1 MKLFRSHAR
10 KLMAGMVCGA
20 MLLAGTGCDK
30 EVDIGQN
37 AQNNTEQPVQ
47 QLQKITVGEVA
58 HSIFY
63 APSYAAMSLGYFE
76 EEGLEVDLINLQG
89 ADKVMTAMISDEI
102 QIGLAGPEANVYT
115 ALQGIED
122 QAVIFAQLTQRD
134 GSFLVGREPIENFSL
149 ELLGE
154 MERAEIIGG
163 RAGGAPEMT
172 LEYVLKTNGLDIG
185 VDDESKPV
193 NVRTDIQFA
202 AMGGSFVS
210 GEGDFVTL
218 FEPTATQFEKEGK
231 GYILTAIGAHSG
243 NIPFTAYSATKSY
256 MEANPDVIQRFTNA
270 VYKGQQFVANNS
282 AEDIAPLLQPYFE
295 DISQEDMITVV
306 QRYKDIEAWDIN
318 PVLEPEALEKLMDVM
333 ALAGQLAER
342 ADYNDI
348 VTTEFAENAIETV
361 KFE

>member
-1 MKLFRSHAR
+1 MNVFGSHA
-10 KLMAGMVCGA
+10 KKAAAGFLCCTVLLLGA
-20 MLLAGTGCDK
+20 GCSKDTA
-30 EVDIGQN
+30 EQSAPQQP
-37 AQNNTEQPVQ
+37 AQE
-47 QLQKITVGEVA
+47 LQKITVGEVA

-76 EEGLEVDLINLQG
+76 EEGLEIDLVNLQG
-89 ADKVMTAMISDEI
+89 ADKVMTALISDEI

-115 ALQGIED
+115 SLQGLED

-149 ELLGE
+149 EMLGE

-185 VDDESKPV
+185 VDDETKPV

-202 AMGGSFVS
+202 AMGGSFLS

-243 NIPFTAYSATKSY
+243 NIPFTAYSAAQSY
-256 MEANPDVIQRFTNA
+256 MDANPDVIQRFTNA
-270 VYKGQQFVANNS
+270 VYKGQQFVATHS
-282 AEDIAPLLQPYFE
+282 AEEIAPLLQPFFE
-295 DISQEDMITVV
+295 DISLEDMITVV
-306 QRYKDIEAWDIN
+306 QRYKDIEAWDTN

-333 ALAGQLAER
+333 ALAGQLEER
-342 ADYNDI
+342 ASYADI
-348 VTTEFAENAIETV
+348 VTTRFAETAIETV

>member
-1 MKLFRSHAR
+1 MNLFRSHAR
-10 KLMAGMVCGA
+10 KVMAGMLCSAVLLTGTACGNQVQENIN
-20 MLLAGTGCDK
+20 D
-30 EVDIGQN
+30 
-37 AQNNTEQPVQ
+37 EQQVQ
-47 QLQKITVGEVA
+47 ELQKITVGEVA

-76 EEGLEVDLINLQG
+76 EEGLEVDLVNLQG

-115 ALQGIED
+115 SLQNLED
-122 QAVIFAQLTQRD
+122 RVVIFAQLTQRD
-134 GSFLVGREPIENFSL
+134 GSFLVGREPLENFSL
-149 ELLGE
+149 EMLGE
-154 MERAEIIGG
+154 LERAEIIGG

-202 AMGGSFVS
+202 AMGGSFLS

-231 GYILTAIGAHSG
+231 GYILTAIGAHCG
-243 NIPFTAYSATKSY
+243 NIPFTAYSAAQSY
-256 MEANPDVIQRFTNA
+256 IDANPDVIQRFTNA
-270 VYKGQQFVANNS
+270 VYKGQQYVATHS
-282 AEDIAPLLQPYFE
+282 AEEIAPLVQPYFE
-295 DISQEDMITVV
+295 DISLEDMVTVV
-306 QRYKDIEAWDIN
+306 QRYKDIEAWDTT

-333 ALAGQLAER
+333 TLAGQLEER
-342 ADYNDI
+342 AAYSDI
-348 VTTEFAENAIETV
+348 VTTEFAEKAIETV

>member
-1 MKLFRSHAR
+1 MNLFRSHAR
-10 KLMAGMVCGA
+10 KVMAGMLCSAVLLTGTACGNQVQENIN
-20 MLLAGTGCDK
+20 D
-30 EVDIGQN
+30 
-37 AQNNTEQPVQ
+37 EQQ
-47 QLQKITVGEVA
+47 MQELQKITVGEVA

-76 EEGLEVDLINLQG
+76 EEGLEVDLVNLQG

-115 ALQGIED
+115 ALQNLED
-122 QAVIFAQLTQRD
+122 RVVIFAQLTQRD

-149 ELLGE
+149 EMLGE
-154 MERAEIIGG
+154 LERAEIIGG

-202 AMGGSFVS
+202 AMGGSFLS

-231 GYILTAIGAHSG
+231 GYILTAIGAHCG
-243 NIPFTAYSATKSY
+243 NIPFTAYSAAQSY
-256 MEANPDVIQRFTNA
+256 IDANPDVIQRFTNA
-270 VYKGQQFVANNS
+270 VYKGQQYVASHS
-282 AEDIAPLLQPYFE
+282 AEEIAPLVQPYFE
-295 DISQEDMITVV
+295 DISLEDMVTVV
-306 QRYKDIEAWDIN
+306 QRYKDIEAWDTT

-333 ALAGQLAER
+333 TLAGQLEER
-342 ADYNDI
+342 AAYSDI
-348 VTTEFAENAIETV
+348 VTTEFAEKAIETV

>member
-1 MKLFRSHAR
+1 
-10 KLMAGMVCGA
+10 MAGMLCSAVLLTGTACGNQVQ
-20 MLLAGTGCDK
+20 
-30 EVDIGQN
+30 E
-37 AQNNTEQPVQ
+37 NTNDEQQVQ
-47 QLQKITVGEVA
+47 ELQKITVGEVA

-115 ALQGIED
+115 ALQNLED
-122 QAVIFAQLTQRD
+122 RVVIFAQLTQRD

-149 ELLGE
+149 EMLGAL
-154 MERAEIIGG
+154 ERAEIICG

-202 AMGGSFVS
+202 AMGGSFLS

-231 GYILTAIGAHSG
+231 GYILTAIGAHCG
-243 NIPFTAYSATKSY
+243 NIPFTAYSAAQSY
-256 MEANPDVIQRFTNA
+256 IDANPDVIQRFTNA
-270 VYKGQQFVANNS
+270 VYKGQQYVATHS
-282 AEDIAPLLQPYFE
+282 AEEIAPLVQPYFE
-295 DISQEDMITVV
+295 DISLEDMVTVV
-306 QRYKDIEAWDIN
+306 QRYKDIEAWDTT

-333 ALAGQLAER
+333 TLAGQLEER
-342 ADYNDI
+342 AAYSDI
-348 VTTEFAENAIETV
+348 VTTEFAEKAIETV

>member
-1 MKLFRSHAR
+1 MNVFGSHA
-10 KLMAGMVCGA
+10 KKAAAGILCCTVLLLGA
-20 MLLAGTGCDK
+20 GCSKDTA
-30 EVDIGQN
+30 EQSAPQQP
-37 AQNNTEQPVQ
+37 AQE
-47 QLQKITVGEVA
+47 LQKISVGEVA

-76 EEGLEVDLINLQG
+76 EEGLEIDLVNLQG
-89 ADKVMTAMISDEI
+89 ADKVMTALISDEI

-115 ALQGIED
+115 SLQGLED

-149 ELLGE
+149 EMLGE

-185 VDDESKPV
+185 VDDETKPV

-202 AMGGSFVS
+202 AMGGSFLS

-243 NIPFTAYSATKSY
+243 NIPFTAYSVAQSY
-256 MEANPDVIQRFTNA
+256 MDANPDVIQRFTNA
-270 VYKGQQFVANNS
+270 VYKGQQFVATHS
-282 AEDIAPLLQPYFE
+282 AEEIAPLLQPFFE
-295 DISQEDMITVV
+295 DISLEDMITVV
-306 QRYKDIEAWDIN
+306 QRYKDIEAWDAN

-333 ALAGQLAER
+333 ALAGQLEER
-342 ADYNDI
+342 ASYADI
-348 VTTEFAENAIETV
+348 VTTRFAETAIETV

>member
-1 MKLFRSHAR
+1 MNLFRSHAR
-10 KLMAGMVCGA
+10 KVMAGMLCSAVLLTGTACGNQVQ
-20 MLLAGTGCDK
+20 
-30 EVDIGQN
+30 E
-37 AQNNTEQPVQ
+37 NTNDEQQVQ
-47 QLQKITVGEVA
+47 ELQKITVGEVA

-76 EEGLEVDLINLQG
+76 EEGLEVDLVNLQG

-115 ALQGIED
+115 SLQNLED
-122 QAVIFAQLTQRD
+122 RVVIFAQLTQRD

-149 ELLGE
+149 EMLGE
-154 MERAEIIGG
+154 LERAEIIGG

-202 AMGGSFVS
+202 AMGGSFLS

-231 GYILTAIGAHSG
+231 GYILTAIGAHCG
-243 NIPFTAYSATKSY
+243 NIPFTAYSAAQSY
-256 MEANPDVIQRFTNA
+256 IDANPDVIQRFTNA
-270 VYKGQQFVANNS
+270 VYKGQQYVASHS
-282 AEDIAPLLQPYFE
+282 AEEIAPLVQPYFE
-295 DISQEDMITVV
+295 DISLEDMVTVV
-306 QRYKDIEAWDIN
+306 QRYKDIEAWDTT

-333 ALAGQLAER
+333 TLAGQLEER
-342 ADYNDI
+342 AAYSDI
-348 VTTEFAENAIETV
+348 VTTEFAEKAIETV

>member
-1 MKLFRSHAR
+1 MNLFRSHAR
-10 KLMAGMVCGA
+10 KVMAGMLCSAVLLTGTACGNQVQ
-20 MLLAGTGCDK
+20 
-30 EVDIGQN
+30 E
-37 AQNNTEQPVQ
+37 NTNDEQQVQ
-47 QLQKITVGEVA
+47 ELQKITVGEVA

-115 ALQGIED
+115 ALQNLED
-122 QAVIFAQLTQRD
+122 RVVIFAQLTQRD

-149 ELLGE
+149 EMLGE
-154 MERAEIIGG
+154 LERAEIIGG

-202 AMGGSFVS
+202 AMGGSFLS

-231 GYILTAIGAHSG
+231 GYILTAIGAHCG
-243 NIPFTAYSATKSY
+243 NIPFTAYSAAQSY
-256 MEANPDVIQRFTNA
+256 IDANPDVIQRFTNA
-270 VYKGQQFVANNS
+270 VYKGQQYVATHS
-282 AEDIAPLLQPYFE
+282 AEEIAPLVQPYFE
-295 DISQEDMITVV
+295 DLALEDMVTVV
-306 QRYKDIEAWDIN
+306 QRYKDIEAWDTT

-333 ALAGQLAER
+333 TLAGQLEER
-342 ADYNDI
+342 AAYSDI
-348 VTTEFAENAIETV
+348 VTTEFAEKAIETV

>member
-1 MKLFRSHAR
+1 MNLFRSHAR
-10 KLMAGMVCGA
+10 KVMAGMLCSAVLLTGTACGNQVQ
-20 MLLAGTGCDK
+20 
-30 EVDIGQN
+30 E
-37 AQNNTEQPVQ
+37 NTNDEQQVQ
-47 QLQKITVGEVA
+47 ELQKITVGEVA

-63 APSYAAMSLGYFE
+63 APSYAAMSRGYFE
-76 EEGLEVDLINLQG
+76 EEGLEVDLVNLQG

-115 ALQGIED
+115 SLQNLED
-122 QAVIFAQLTQRD
+122 RVVIFAQLTQRD

-149 ELLGE
+149 EMLGE
-154 MERAEIIGG
+154 LERAEIIGG

-202 AMGGSFVS
+202 AMGGSFLS

-231 GYILTAIGAHSG
+231 GYILTAIGAHCG
-243 NIPFTAYSATKSY
+243 NIPFTAYSAAQSY
-256 MEANPDVIQRFTNA
+256 IDANPDVIQRFTNA
-270 VYKGQQFVANNS
+270 VYKGQQYVATHS
-282 AEDIAPLLQPYFE
+282 AEEIAPLVQPYFE
-295 DISQEDMITVV
+295 DISLEDMVTVV
-306 QRYKDIEAWDIN
+306 QRYKDIEAWDTT

-333 ALAGQLAER
+333 TLAGQLEER
-342 ADYNDI
+342 AAYSDI
-348 VTTEFAENAIETV
+348 VTTEFAEKAIETV

>member
-1 MKLFRSHAR
+1 MNLFRSHAR
-10 KLMAGMVCGA
+10 KVMAGMLCSAVLLTGTACGNQVQ
-20 MLLAGTGCDK
+20 
-30 EVDIGQN
+30 E
-37 AQNNTEQPVQ
+37 NTNDEQQVQ
-47 QLQKITVGEVA
+47 ELQKITVGEVA

-76 EEGLEVDLINLQG
+76 EEGLEVDLVNLQG

-115 ALQGIED
+115 ALQNLED
-122 QAVIFAQLTQRD
+122 RVVIFAQLTQRD

-149 ELLGE
+149 EMLGE
-154 MERAEIIGG
+154 LERAEIIGG

-202 AMGGSFVS
+202 AMGGSFLS

-231 GYILTAIGAHSG
+231 GYILTAIGAHCG
-243 NIPFTAYSATKSY
+243 NIPFTAYSAAQSY
-256 MEANPDVIQRFTNA
+256 IDANPDVIQRFTNA
-270 VYKGQQFVANNS
+270 VYKGQQYVATHS
-282 AEDIAPLLQPYFE
+282 AEEIAPLVQPYFE
-295 DISQEDMITVV
+295 DISLEDMVIVV
-306 QRYKDIEAWDIN
+306 QRYKDIEAWDIT

-333 ALAGQLAER
+333 TLAGQLEER
-342 ADYNDI
+342 AAYSDI
-348 VTTEFAENAIETV
+348 VTTEFAEKAIETV

>member
-1 MKLFRSHAR
+1 
-10 KLMAGMVCGA
+10 
-20 MLLAGTGCDK
+20 
-30 EVDIGQN
+30 
-37 AQNNTEQPVQ
+37 
-47 QLQKITVGEVA
+47 
-58 HSIFY
+58 
-63 APSYAAMSLGYFE
+63 
-76 EEGLEVDLINLQG
+76 

-115 ALQGIED
+115 SLQNLED
-122 QAVIFAQLTQRD
+122 RVVIFAQLTQRD

-149 ELLGE
+149 EMLGE
-154 MERAEIIGG
+154 LERAEIIGG

-202 AMGGSFVS
+202 AMGGSFLS

-231 GYILTAIGAHSG
+231 GYILTAIGAHCG
-243 NIPFTAYSATKSY
+243 NIPFTAYSAAQSY
-256 MEANPDVIQRFTNA
+256 IDANPDVIQRFTNA
-270 VYKGQQFVANNS
+270 VYKGQQYVATHS
-282 AEDIAPLLQPYFE
+282 AEEIAPLVQPYFE
-295 DISQEDMITVV
+295 DISLEDMVTVV
-306 QRYKDIEAWDIN
+306 QRYKDIEAWDIT

-333 ALAGQLAER
+333 TLAGQLEER
-342 ADYNDI
+342 AAYSDI
-348 VTTEFAENAIETV
+348 VTTEFAEKAIETV

>member
-1 MKLFRSHAR
+1 MNLFRSHAR
-10 KLMAGMVCGA
+10 KVMAGMLCSAVLLTGTACGNQVQENIN
-20 MLLAGTGCDK
+20 D
-30 EVDIGQN
+30 
-37 AQNNTEQPVQ
+37 EQQ
-47 QLQKITVGEVA
+47 MQELQKITVGEVA

-76 EEGLEVDLINLQG
+76 EEGLEVDLVNLQG

-115 ALQGIED
+115 SLQNLED
-122 QAVIFAQLTQRD
+122 RVVIFAQLTQRD

-149 ELLGE
+149 EMLGE
-154 MERAEIIGG
+154 LERAEIIGG

-202 AMGGSFVS
+202 AMGGSFLS

-231 GYILTAIGAHSG
+231 GYILTAIGAHCG
-243 NIPFTAYSATKSY
+243 NIPFTAYSAAQSY
-256 MEANPDVIQRFTNA
+256 IDANPDVIQRFTNA
-270 VYKGQQFVANNS
+270 VYKGQQYVATHS
-282 AEDIAPLLQPYFE
+282 AEEIAPLVQPYFE
-295 DISQEDMITVV
+295 DISLEDMVTVV
-306 QRYKDIEAWDIN
+306 QRYKDIEAWDTT

-333 ALAGQLAER
+333 TLAGQLEER
-342 ADYNDI
+342 AAYSDI
-348 VTTEFAENAIETV
+348 VTTEFAEKAIETV

>member
-1 MKLFRSHAR
+1 MNLFRSHAR
-10 KLMAGMVCGA
+10 KVMAGMLCSAVLLTGTACGNQVQ
-20 MLLAGTGCDK
+20 
-30 EVDIGQN
+30 E
-37 AQNNTEQPVQ
+37 NTNDEQQVQ
-47 QLQKITVGEVA
+47 ELQKITVGEVA

-76 EEGLEVDLINLQG
+76 EEGLEVDLVNLQG

-115 ALQGIED
+115 SLQNLED
-122 QAVIFAQLTQRD
+122 RVVIFAQLTQRD
-134 GSFLVGREPIENFSL
+134 GSFLVGREPLENFSL
-149 ELLGE
+149 EMLGE
-154 MERAEIIGG
+154 LERAEIIGG

-202 AMGGSFVS
+202 AMGGSFLS

-231 GYILTAIGAHSG
+231 GYILTAIGAHCG
-243 NIPFTAYSATKSY
+243 NIPFTAYSAAQSY
-256 MEANPDVIQRFTNA
+256 IDANPDVIQRFTNA
-270 VYKGQQFVANNS
+270 VYKGQQYVATHS
-282 AEDIAPLLQPYFE
+282 AEEIAPLVQPYFE
-295 DISQEDMITVV
+295 DISLEDMVTVV
-306 QRYKDIEAWDIN
+306 QRYKDIEAWDTT

-333 ALAGQLAER
+333 TLAGQLEER
-342 ADYNDI
+342 AAYSDI
-348 VTTEFAENAIETV
+348 VTTEFAEKAIETV

>member
-1 MKLFRSHAR
+1 MNVFGSHA
-10 KLMAGMVCGA
+10 KKAAAGFLCCTVLLLGA
-20 MLLAGTGCDK
+20 GCSKDTA
-30 EVDIGQN
+30 EQSAPQQP
-37 AQNNTEQPVQ
+37 AQE
-47 QLQKITVGEVA
+47 LQKITVGEVA

-63 APSYAAMSLGYFE
+63 APSYAAMSLGYFD
-76 EEGLEVDLINLQG
+76 EEGLEIDLVNLQG
-89 ADKVMTAMISDEI
+89 ADKVMTALISDEI

-115 ALQGIED
+115 SLQGLED

-149 ELLGE
+149 EMLGE

-185 VDDESKPV
+185 VDDETKPV

-202 AMGGSFVS
+202 AMGGSFLS

-243 NIPFTAYSATKSY
+243 NIPFTAYSAAQSY
-256 MEANPDVIQRFTNA
+256 MDANPDVIQRFTNA
-270 VYKGQQFVANNS
+270 VYKGQQFVATHS
-282 AEDIAPLLQPYFE
+282 AEEIAPLLQPFFE
-295 DISQEDMITVV
+295 DISLEDMITVV
-306 QRYKDIEAWDIN
+306 QRYKDIEAWDTN

-333 ALAGQLAER
+333 ALAGQLEER
-342 ADYNDI
+342 ASYADI
-348 VTTEFAENAIETV
+348 VTTRFAETAIETV
-361 KFE
+361 K

>member
-1 MKLFRSHAR
+1 MNLFRSHAR
-10 KLMAGMVCGA
+10 KVMAGMLCSAVLLSGTACGNQVQENIN
-20 MLLAGTGCDK
+20 D
-30 EVDIGQN
+30 
-37 AQNNTEQPVQ
+37 EQQ
-47 QLQKITVGEVA
+47 MQELQKITVGEVA

-76 EEGLEVDLINLQG
+76 EEGLEVDLVNLQG

-115 ALQGIED
+115 SLQNLED
-122 QAVIFAQLTQRD
+122 RVVIFAQLTQRD

-149 ELLGE
+149 EMLGE
-154 MERAEIIGG
+154 LERAEIIGG

-202 AMGGSFVS
+202 AMGGSFLS

-231 GYILTAIGAHSG
+231 GYILTAIGAHCG
-243 NIPFTAYSATKSY
+243 NIPFTAYSAAQSY
-256 MEANPDVIQRFTNA
+256 IDANPDVIQRFTNA
-270 VYKGQQFVANNS
+270 VYKGQQYVATHS
-282 AEDIAPLLQPYFE
+282 AEEIAPLVQPYFE
-295 DISQEDMITVV
+295 DISLEDMVTVV
-306 QRYKDIEAWDIN
+306 QRYKDIEAWDTT

-333 ALAGQLAER
+333 TLAGQLEER
-342 ADYNDI
+342 AAYSDI
-348 VTTEFAENAIETV
+348 VTTEFAEKAIETV

>member
-1 MKLFRSHAR
+1 MNLFRSHAR
-10 KLMAGMVCGA
+10 KVMAGMLCSAVLLTGTACGN
-20 MLLAGTGCDK
+20 
-30 EVDIGQN
+30 Q
-37 AQNNTEQPVQ
+37 VQ
-47 QLQKITVGEVA
+47 ENINDEPQVQELQKITVGEVA

-115 ALQGIED
+115 ALQNLED
-122 QAVIFAQLTQRD
+122 RVVIFAQLTQRD

-149 ELLGE
+149 EMLGE
-154 MERAEIIGG
+154 LERAEIIGG

-202 AMGGSFVS
+202 AMGGSFLS

-231 GYILTAIGAHSG
+231 GYILTAIGAHCG
-243 NIPFTAYSATKSY
+243 NIPFTAYSAAQSY
-256 MEANPDVIQRFTNA
+256 IDANPDVIQQFTNA
-270 VYKGQQFVANNS
+270 VYKGQQYVATHS
-282 AEDIAPLLQPYFE
+282 AEEIAPLVQPYFE
-295 DISQEDMITVV
+295 DISLEDMVTVV
-306 QRYKDIEAWDIN
+306 QRYKDIEAWDTT

-333 ALAGQLAER
+333 TLAGQLEER
-342 ADYNDI
+342 AAYSDI
-348 VTTEFAENAIETV
+348 VTTEFAEKAIETV

>member
-1 MKLFRSHAR
+1 MNVFGSHA
-10 KLMAGMVCGA
+10 KKAAAGFLCCTVLLLGA
-20 MLLAGTGCDK
+20 GCSKDTA
-30 EVDIGQN
+30 EQSAPQQP
-37 AQNNTEQPVQ
+37 AQE
-47 QLQKITVGEVA
+47 LQKITVGEVA

-76 EEGLEVDLINLQG
+76 EEGLEIDLVNLQG
-89 ADKVMTAMISDEI
+89 ADKVMTALISDEI

-115 ALQGIED
+115 SLQGLED

-149 ELLGE
+149 EMLGE

-185 VDDESKPV
+185 VDDETKPV

-202 AMGGSFVS
+202 AMGGSFLS

-243 NIPFTAYSATKSY
+243 NIPFTAYSAAQSY
-256 MEANPDVIQRFTNA
+256 MDANPDVIQRFTNA
-270 VYKGQQFVANNS
+270 VYKGQQFVATHS
-282 AEDIAPLLQPYFE
+282 AEEIAPLLQPFFE
-295 DISQEDMITVV
+295 DISLEDMITVV
-306 QRYKDIEAWDIN
+306 QRYKDIEAWDTN

-333 ALAGQLAER
+333 ALAGQLEER
-342 ADYNDI
+342 ASYADI
-348 VTTEFAENAIETV
+348 VTTRFAETAIETV
-361 KFE
+361 K

>member
-1 MKLFRSHAR
+1 VNLFRSHAR
-10 KLMAGMVCGA
+10 KVMAGMLCSAVLLTGTACGNQVQ
-20 MLLAGTGCDK
+20 
-30 EVDIGQN
+30 E
-37 AQNNTEQPVQ
+37 NTNDEQQVQ
-47 QLQKITVGEVA
+47 ELQKITVGEVA

-76 EEGLEVDLINLQG
+76 EEGLEVDLVNLQG

-115 ALQGIED
+115 ALQNLED
-122 QAVIFAQLTQRD
+122 RVVIFAQLTQRD

-149 ELLGE
+149 EMLGE
-154 MERAEIIGG
+154 LERAEIIGG

-202 AMGGSFVS
+202 AMGGSFLS

-231 GYILTAIGAHSG
+231 GYILTAIGAHCG
-243 NIPFTAYSATKSY
+243 NIPFTAYSAAQSY
-256 MEANPDVIQRFTNA
+256 IDANPDVIQRFTNA
-270 VYKGQQFVANNS
+270 VYKGQQYVATHS
-282 AEDIAPLLQPYFE
+282 AEEIAPLVQPYFE
-295 DISQEDMITVV
+295 DISLEDMVTVV
-306 QRYKDIEAWDIN
+306 QRYKDIEAWDIT

-333 ALAGQLAER
+333 TLAGQLEER
-342 ADYNDI
+342 AAYSDI
-348 VTTEFAENAIETV
+348 VTTEFAEKAIETV

>member
-1 MKLFRSHAR
+1 MNVFGSHA
-10 KLMAGMVCGA
+10 KKAAAGILCCTVLLLGA
-20 MLLAGTGCDK
+20 GCSKDTA
-30 EVDIGQN
+30 EQSAPQQP
-37 AQNNTEQPVQ
+37 AQE
-47 QLQKITVGEVA
+47 LQKITVGEVA

-63 APSYAAMSLGYFE
+63 APSYAAMSLGYFD
-76 EEGLEVDLINLQG
+76 EEGLEIDLVNLQG
-89 ADKVMTAMISDEI
+89 ADKVMTALISDEI

-115 ALQGIED
+115 SLQGLED

-149 ELLGE
+149 EMLGE

-185 VDDESKPV
+185 VDDETKPV

-202 AMGGSFVS
+202 AMGGSFLS

-243 NIPFTAYSATKSY
+243 NIPFTAYSAAQSY
-256 MEANPDVIQRFTNA
+256 MDANPDVIQRFTNA
-270 VYKGQQFVANNS
+270 VYKGQQFVATHS
-282 AEDIAPLLQPYFE
+282 AEEIAPLLQPFFE
-295 DISQEDMITVV
+295 DISLEDMITVV
-306 QRYKDIEAWDIN
+306 QRYKDIEAWDAN
-318 PVLEPEALEKLMDVM
+318 PVLEPEVLEKLMDVM
-333 ALAGQLAER
+333 ALAGQLEER
-342 ADYNDI
+342 ASYADI
-348 VTTEFAENAIETV
+348 VTTRFAETAIETV

>member
-1 MKLFRSHAR
+1 
-10 KLMAGMVCGA
+10 
-20 MLLAGTGCDK
+20 
-30 EVDIGQN
+30 
-37 AQNNTEQPVQ
+37 
-47 QLQKITVGEVA
+47 
-58 HSIFY
+58 
-63 APSYAAMSLGYFE
+63 MSQGFFE
-76 EEGLEVDLINLQG
+76 EEGLSVELLNGGG
-89 ADKVMTAMISDEI
+89 ADKVMTSVLTGEV
-102 QIGLAGPEANVYT
+102 QVGLAGPEACIYV
-115 ALQGIED
+115 ALEGRED
-122 QAVIFAQLTQRD
+122 APKVFAQLTNCD
-134 GSFLVGREPIENFSL
+134 GAFLVGRTDENFSWENL
-149 ELLGE
+149 RGKT
-154 MERAEIIGG
+154 IIGG
-163 RAGGAPEMT
+163 RKGGVPEMT

-185 VDDESKPV
+185 VDDTAKTV

-333 ALAGQLAER
+333 ALAGQLEER

-348 VTTEFAENAIETV
+348 VTTEFAEKAIQTV

>member
-1 MKLFRSHAR
+1 MNLFRSHAR
-10 KLMAGMVCGA
+10 KFVAGVLCGA
-20 MLLAGTGCDK
+20 VLLMGVGCGNQVNVNRDTPQ
-30 EVDIGQN
+30 EN
-37 AQNNTEQPVQ
+37 EQPAQ

-89 ADKVMTAMISDEI
+89 ADKVMTALISDEI
-102 QIGLAGPEANVYT
+102 QVGLAGPEANIYT
-115 ALQGIED
+115 ALQGMED
-122 QAVIFAQLTQRD
+122 TAMIFAQLTQRD

-149 ELLGE
+149 EMLGE
-154 MERAEIIGG
+154 LERAEIIGG

-185 VDDESKPV
+185 VDDESKTV

-202 AMGGSFVS
+202 AMGGSFLS

-231 GYILTAIGAHSG
+231 GYILTAIGEHSG

-270 VYKGQQFVANNS
+270 VYRGQQFVAHNS
-282 AEDIAPLLQPYFE
+282 AEDIAPLLQPFFE
-295 DISQEDMITVV
+295 EISLEDMITVV
-306 QRYKDIEAWDIN
+306 QRYKDINAWDAN
-318 PVLEPEALEKLMDVM
+318 PLLEREALEKLMDVM
-333 ALAGQLAER
+333 ALAGQLEER
-342 ADYNDI
+342 AEYEDI
-348 VTTEFAENAIETV
+348 VAPEFAQKAVVTV

>member
-1 MKLFRSHAR
+1 LQLVHSKTR
-10 KLMAGMVCGA
+10 KTMAGLLCCAV
-20 MLLAGTGCDK
+20 MLLGAGCGEKPAENTVP
-30 EVDIGQN
+30 EQT
-37 AQNNTEQPVQ
+37 AQE
-47 QLQKITVGEVA
+47 LQKITVGEVA

-102 QIGLAGPEANVYT
+102 QIGLMGPESSVYVANQN
-115 ALQGIED
+115 LED
-122 QAVIFAQLTQRD
+122 YAVNFAQLTQRD

-149 ELLGE
+149 EMLGE

-243 NIPFTAYSATKSY
+243 NIPFTAYSASKSY
-256 MEANPDVIQRFTNA
+256 IEAHADVIQRFTNA
-270 VYKGQQFVANNS
+270 VYKGQQYVANHS
-282 AEDIAPLLQPYFE
+282 AEEIAPLVQPFFE
-295 DISQEDMITVV
+295 DITLEDMITVL
-306 QRYKDIEAWDIN
+306 QRYKDIEAWDTT

-333 ALAGQLAER
+333 ALAGQLEER
-342 ADYNDI
+342 ADYNKI
-348 VTTEFAENAIETV
+348 VTTEFAEKAIETV